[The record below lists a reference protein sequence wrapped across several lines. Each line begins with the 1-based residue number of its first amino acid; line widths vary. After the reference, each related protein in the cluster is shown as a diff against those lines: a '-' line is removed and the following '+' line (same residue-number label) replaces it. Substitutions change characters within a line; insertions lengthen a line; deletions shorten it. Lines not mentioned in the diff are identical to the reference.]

1 MISNKPT
8 SWQEQTHKIDYTNK
22 VKTVALKF
30 LNTSS
35 FLTRGISWTDTGV
48 LTSALTGGWGAAG
61 TVMEGSWSA
70 QQRLKGPQIQT
81 QLLGKSCCPGI
92 TALHPTVDLTKN
104 SHSLLWVLM
113 PHQVSPVVEASEV
126 NLCKY
131 SEQKAIPAQ

>member
-48 LTSALTGGWGAAG
+48 LTSALTGGGGVGGWGGGGDSDGGELERTAEVERAPDPN
-61 TVMEGSWSA
+61 TTAREELLP
-70 QQRLKGPQIQT
+70 RDHGP
-81 QLLGKSCCPGI
+81 P
-92 TALHPTVDLTKN
+92 
-104 SHSLLWVLM
+104 
-113 PHQVSPVVEASEV
+113 PHGGFDQEFPQSPVGPHASS
-126 NLCKY
+126 
-131 SEQKAIPAQ
+131 SEPCCGGLRSKSV